1 MRPAVKFIAGMAVCP
16 AAAVFL
22 TFYLRG
28 GDTIKLAAP
37 AICLQIVIVTA
48 LFLGRVPAMIGAVLA
63 GFTFAL
69 LLYPPYGSLW
79 IHDPTERIVI
89 TLFQLVA
96 LIVALVSPRKS
107 RFGR

>member
-1 MRPAVKFIAGMAVCP
+1 MAVCP
-16 AAAVFL
+16 AVAVFL
-22 TFYLRG
+22 TFFLRG
-28 GDTIKLAAP
+28 GDTIRLAAP
-37 AICLQIVIVTA
+37 AICLQLVIVTA

-89 TLFQLVA
+89 TLFQLAALVVA
-96 LIVALVSPRKS
+96 LISPRKTP
-107 RFGR
+107 FGR